1 MRGTGPVGPTGRD
14 ADRRAA
20 GAELVAT
27 ALAVGTNQTCRLLS
41 HGYLRTRARALDDR
55 AMAVAEERARHL
67 DRARLLAHAAGLAR
81 RLADEAG

>member
-1 MRGTGPVGPTGRD
+1 M
-14 ADRRAA
+14 
-20 GAELVAT
+20 AT

-41 HGYLRTRARALDDR
+41 HDYLRERARALDARSLARAEDR
-55 AMAVAEERARHL
+55 VRHL